1 LKQYTVQDLNALYQK
16 LEDLEQ
22 RAEVLRGYL

>member
-1 LKQYTVQDLNALYQK
+1 LKQYTVQDLNALYHK
-16 LEDLEQ
+16 LEDLER